1 MIRRTALPLA
11 CIAALSGCATFTQDD
26 VVASFNDVEL
36 GPAEFEQRYVATAGL
51 PVDGRLA
58 GDPAR
63 TVVTNWIIEQVLV
76 EAGVVERYESGP
88 AESGVLC
95 VSLVRPTD
103 IVAAEAYVERLEQGE
118 SWSDLLAS
126 DFPEVPDNGN
136 VGCIPTE
143 TLGPLAPQVAGMS
156 LDDPYAVFFFDDEG
170 VGVLR
175 MRPTAEV
182 DPLELAGVIQTID
195 PESLEGLGELF
206 ETADVTVDPQFGEF
220 DPAAGGVVP
229 IG

>member
-11 CIAALSGCATFTQDD
+11 CVAVLSGCATFTQDD

-36 GPAEFEQRYVATAGL
+36 DQAEFDRRYVAAAGE

-58 GDPAR
+58 GEPAR
-63 TVVTNWIIEQVLV
+63 AVVTNWILEQVLV
-76 EAGVVERYESGP
+76 DAGVVARYESGP
-88 AESGVLC
+88 EASGVLC
-95 VSLVRPTD
+95 VSLVGATD
-103 IVAAEAYVERLEQGE
+103 LAAAEAYVARLEAGE
-118 SWSDLLAS
+118 GWSDLLAAE
-126 DFPEVPDNGN
+126 FPDVPANGD

-143 TLGPLAPQVAGMS
+143 TLGPLAPQTAGMS
-156 LDDPYAVFFFDDEG
+156 LDDPYAVFLFEDQS

-182 DPLELAGVIQTID
+182 DPLELAGIIQAID
-195 PESLEGLGELF
+195 PESIAGVGELL
-206 ETADVTVDPQFGEF
+206 ETADVTIDPQFGEF

-229 IG
+229 VG